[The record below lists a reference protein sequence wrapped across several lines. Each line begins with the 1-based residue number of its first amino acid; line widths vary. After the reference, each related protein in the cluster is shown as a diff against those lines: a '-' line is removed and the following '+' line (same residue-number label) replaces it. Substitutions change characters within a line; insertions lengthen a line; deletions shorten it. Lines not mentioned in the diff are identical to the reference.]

1 MGLKILKR
9 LTPCIMADFSCGDFF
24 VVPCYCAQ
32 KQHHKVHEARV
43 NRINCAYNT
52 SPTYATIGFFG
63 PATKE
68 TNTYLYISMRKSNE
82 YIHTR
87 TSVSCV
93 FASNWSSWNIL
104 VYFNPEDRKDIS
116 SKHVTTLCMKNK
128 NRSLYREAKE
138 RFQKNAY
145 CFCFLGASF

>member
-9 LTPCIMADFSCGDFF
+9 LTPCKMADFSCGDFF

-63 PATKE
+63 PQPKRQIHIS
-68 TNTYLYISMRKSNE
+68 TYLCANQMNISIHEQVYPVCLHQIEVHEISLFTSILRIEKIYLQNMSLPFVWKTKTDLYIEK
-82 YIHTR
+82 
-87 TSVSCV
+87 
-93 FASNWSSWNIL
+93 
-104 VYFNPEDRKDIS
+104 
-116 SKHVTTLCMKNK
+116 
-128 NRSLYREAKE
+128 
-138 RFQKNAY
+138 QKNDSRKMHIV
-145 CFCFLGASF
+145 FVS